1 MSSQTIS
8 PNVPVDDP
16 PTPVTPA
23 AVAAATEVDPTP
35 SSDELPFES
44 PEFGVGGF
52 LPHLDDPTD
61 G

>member
-1 MSSQTIS
+1 MSSQTVS
-8 PNVPVDDP
+8 PNVHVDDP
-16 PTPVTPA
+16 PTTETPA
-23 AVAAATEVDPTP
+23 EVAARVEIDPAP